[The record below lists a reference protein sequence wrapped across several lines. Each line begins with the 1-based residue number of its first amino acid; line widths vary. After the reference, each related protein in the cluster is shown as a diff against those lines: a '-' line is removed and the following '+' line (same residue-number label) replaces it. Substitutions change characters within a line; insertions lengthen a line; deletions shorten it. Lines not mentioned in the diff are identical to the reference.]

1 MFVALFAYSKKK
13 NSTARPALTSGT
25 TFTVD
30 LKEET
35 AVMNPVLIFDPAS
48 SGMPVPFDPASFNY
62 ALIVQWNRYYFIN
75 DWRWLNGRWEASL
88 SVDVLATYK
97 TGIGTLSEY
106 VLRSSNTYDG
116 AVTDTIY
123 PVKNGIQK
131 NRDGFSMALSQ
142 TGLYVVGIINNA
154 SYTTDGAVTYY
165 IMNNTELA
173 TLKSYLMSDTF
184 LQANGLDQLADM
196 SKDLVKAVFNPF
208 QYIVSCRFIPIDYAT
223 ATAQMPAV
231 TAISVGWW
239 SIPCTAKRMLPN
251 FYMDITADTVTAGT
265 HPQASRGDYLNHAPY
280 TERVIIHPL
289 IGTVSLDSNK
299 IDAGDSITI
308 FTRVDFTTGDATIY
322 IDDSTKQIT
331 LYTTSIRLAIDV
343 QLAQIAVDKIAV
355 AQNAVNTVGGA
366 ISSFFSG
373 NITGV
378 ITSAASGILNHL
390 ACSQPIM
397 QTSGVNGNR
406 SIYHIQ
412 GLLYAFYRLIV
423 DEDNAHLGRPLCQ
436 PKTINTISGYIKC
449 CDAHAEINCLGD
461 ERTLIVEYMNNGFYY
476 E

>member
-1 MFVALFAYSKKK
+1 MIVSLFAFSKKK
-13 NSTARPALTSGT
+13 NSTARPNPADATN
-25 TFTVD
+25 FTVD

-35 AVMNPVLIFDPAS
+35 SVMNPVLIFDPAS
-48 SGMPVPFDPASFNY
+48 SGMPVPFVPSAFNY
-62 ALIVQWNRYYFIN
+62 AQVIQWSRYYFIS
-75 DWRWLNGRWEASL
+75 DWRWLNGRWEATL
-88 SVDVLATYK
+88 NTDVMATYK
-97 TGIGTLSEY
+97 GGIGNLSEY
-106 VLRSSNTYDG
+106 ILRSSNVSDG
-116 AVTDTIY
+116 SVTDTIY
-123 PVKNGIQK
+123 PAKTTIQK

-165 IMNNTELA
+165 VMSNAELA
-173 TLKSYLMSDTF
+173 SLKSYLMSETF
-184 LQANGLDQLADM
+184 LQNNGLSQLTDM

-223 ATAQMPAV
+223 ATQAMSSV
-231 TAISVGWW
+231 SSIEVGWW
-239 SIPCTAKRMLPN
+239 SLPITAKRMLAN
-251 FYMDITADTVTAGT
+251 FYMDITADTLTAGT
-265 HPQASRGDYLNHAPY
+265 HPQASRGSYLNHAPY
-280 TERVIIHPL
+280 TERVLIHPL

-299 IDAGDSITI
+299 IDAGDGIAI

-322 IDDSTKQIT
+322 VDDATKQIT
-331 LYTTSIRLAIDV
+331 LYTTSIKLAIDV

-355 AQNAVNTVGGA
+355 GQNAVNTVGNVVNGLFSGNIGGA
-366 ISSFFSG
+366 ISS
-373 NITGV
+373 V
-378 ITSAASGILNHL
+378 ASGIMNHL

-423 DEDNAHLGRPLCQ
+423 DEDNSHLGRPLCQ
-436 PKTINTISGYIKC
+436 TKTISTIPGYIKC
-449 CDAHAEINCLGD
+449 ADAHAELSCMNE
-461 ERTLIVEYMNNGFYY
+461 ERTIIMDYMNNGFYY

>member
-1 MFVALFAYSKKK
+1 MNVNLFNFSKKK
-13 NSTARPALTSGT
+13 NSTAQPNIATAT
-25 TFTVD
+25 AFVVD

-35 AVMNPVLIFDPAS
+35 SVMNPVLIFDPAS
-48 SGMPVPFDPASFNY
+48 SGMPSPFVPSYFNY
-62 ALIVQWNRYYFIN
+62 VQIVQWSRYYYIT
-75 DWRWLNGRWEASL
+75 DWRWLNGRWEATLVS
-88 SVDVLATYK
+88 DVLATYR
-97 TGIGTLSEY
+97 TGIGGLSEY
-106 VLRSSNTYDG
+106 VLRSSHTYDG
-116 AVTDTIY
+116 AITDTLY
-123 PVKNGIQK
+123 PSKNGIQK
-131 NRDGFSMALSQ
+131 HRDGFSMALSQ
-142 TGLYVVGIINNA
+142 TGLYVIGIINNA

-165 IMNNTELA
+165 IMSNSELA

-184 LQANGLDQLADM
+184 LQANGLDQLSDM
-196 SKDLVKAVFNPF
+196 SKDLVKAIFNPF

-223 ATAQMPAV
+223 ATSSMTSV
-231 TAISVGWW
+231 TAIEVGWW

-251 FYMDITADTVTAGT
+251 FYMDITADTITAGT

-299 IDAGDSITI
+299 IDAGDSISI

-331 LYTTSIRLAIDV
+331 LYTTSIKFAIDV

-355 AQNAVNTVGGA
+355 AQNAVNTVGNA
-366 ISSFFSG
+366 VNNLFAG
-373 NITGV
+373 NIGGV
-378 ITSAASGILNHL
+378 ITSATSGIINHL

-412 GLLYAFYRLIV
+412 GLLYAFYRTIV
-423 DEDNAHLGRPLCQ
+423 NEDNAHLGRPLCQ
-436 PKTINTISGYIKC
+436 VKTINSISGYIKC
-449 CDAHAEINCLGD
+449 CDAHAEISCLSD
-461 ERTLIVEYMNNGFYY
+461 ERSLIADYMNNGFYY